1 LSLLIIIWLLKLS
14 HLMFEFAKNK
24 DKIQSNPKIKKF
36 LAIIKNG
43 DLILRTDGSITSC
56 TVFTLYLYSGYNLTL

>member
-1 LSLLIIIWLLKLS
+1 MNHSKKL
-14 HLMFEFAKNK
+14 HTRI
-24 DKIQSNPKIKKF
+24 KIKSKVIQKIKKF

-43 DLILRTDGSITSC
+43 DLVLRTDGSITLC